1 MAGIS
6 GVCEGNAIYD
16 MTKQSLQGLETICS
30 GTGKCATMINNYG
43 VQLYT
48 EQLITHGK
56 YPKIKIILHM
66 IRKIQK
72 LKPTTLNCIEPKVKY
87 KKSFF

>member
-1 MAGIS
+1 MNNKKIPKMCLFFSDTFKTLQTCMAGIS

-16 MTKQSLQGLETICS
+16 MTKQSLQGLEAICI

-48 EQLITHGK
+48 E
-56 YPKIKIILHM
+56 
-66 IRKIQK
+66 
-72 LKPTTLNCIEPKVKY
+72 
-87 KKSFF
+87 